1 MGQSI
6 KTPQHLYFCKVLQ
19 FKGRKAL
26 HDMIANA
33 ELYPIRGLFQFC
45 DYEKDID
52 DYYHERSGN
61 ERGVST
67 GWKSL
72 DALYRVCKS
81 FAHHH

>member
-1 MGQSI
+1 M
-6 KTPQHLYFCKVLQ
+6 LQ

-26 HDMIANA
+26 SDMIETS

-45 DYEKDID
+45 DFDKEID

-61 ERGVST
+61 EQGVST

-72 DALYRVCKS
+72 DSLYKVIIL
-81 FAHHH
+81 